1 MGKLTYFCSLFGIY
15 VLLGLDSDIM
25 RIMNRNLKKHND
37 LELISLMFESKQEEE
52 IAFSELYDR
61 YETMLRAYVIT
72 VIRDHIITED
82 LVQETFIT
90 FYNTIKKGNEFPN
103 VPGFLIKVARNLC
116 LNTKRKDNRNTPLGD
131 YDIASDNTSGYENKE
146 LLELIIMST
155 EFLKDK
161 YRRAFM
167 FKEFDGLKYR
177 EIAEIE
183 SIALATAKI
192 RVMRARKMI
201 ISTLKPYIKDISK

>member
-1 MGKLTYFCSLFGIY
+1 
-15 VLLGLDSDIM
+15 VLIGLDSDIM
-25 RIMNRNLKKHND
+25 RIMNRNLKKHSD
-37 LELISLMFESKQEEE
+37 LDLISLMFESKQEEE

-61 YETMLRAYVIT
+61 YESMLRAYVLT
-72 VIRDHIITED
+72 VIRDNTITED
-82 LVQETFIT
+82 IVQETFIT

-116 LNTKRKDNRNTPLGD
+116 LNTKRKDNRVSPLGD
-131 YDIASDNTSGYENKE
+131 YDVASDNTSGFENKE

-167 FKEFDGLKYR
+167 LKEFEGMKYR

>member
-1 MGKLTYFCSLFGIY
+1 
-15 VLLGLDSDIM
+15 
-25 RIMNRNLKKHND
+25 MNRNLKKHSD
-37 LELISLMFESKQEEE
+37 LDLISEMFETKHKEEL
-52 IAFSELYDR
+52 AFSELYDR
-61 YETMLRAYVIT
+61 YESMLRAYVIT
-72 VIRDHIITED
+72 VIRDNTITED
-82 LVQETFIT
+82 IVQETFIS

-116 LNTKRKDNRNTPLGD
+116 LNTKRKESRNSPLGD
-131 YDIASDNTSGYENKE
+131 YDVASDNTSGYENKE

-167 FKEFDGLKYR
+167 LKEFESLKYR

-183 SIALATAKI
+183 SIALETAKI

>member
-1 MGKLTYFCSLFGIY
+1 
-15 VLLGLDSDIM
+15 
-25 RIMNRNLKKHND
+25 MNSNLKKHND
-37 LELISLMFESKQEEE
+37 LDLISLMSESKQEEE
-52 IAFSELYDR
+52 LAFSELYDR
-61 YETMLRAYVIT
+61 YESMLRAYIIT
-72 VIRDHIITED
+72 IVRDNVLTED

-116 LNTKRKDNRNTPLGD
+116 LNNKRKDNRSTPLGD
-131 YDIASDNTSGYENKE
+131 YDIVAESSGGYENKE

-167 FKEFDGLKYR
+167 LKEFEGMKYR

-183 SIALATAKI
+183 SIALPTAKI

-201 ISTLKPYIKDISK
+201 ISTLKPYIKDLSK

>member
-1 MGKLTYFCSLFGIY
+1 M
-15 VLLGLDSDIM
+15 LLGLDSDIM
-25 RIMNRNLKKHND
+25 RIMNRNLKKHSD
-37 LELISLMFESKQEEE
+37 LDLISLMFETKKEEE
-52 IAFSELYDR
+52 LAFSELYDR
-61 YETMLRAYVIT
+61 YESMLRAYVIT
-72 VIRDHIITED
+72 VVKDEMLTED
-82 LVQETFIT
+82 IVQEAFIS

-116 LNTKRKDNRNTPLGD
+116 LNKKRKENRSTPLGD
-131 YDIASDNTSGYENKE
+131 YDVASDSSSGFENKE

-167 FKEFDGLKYR
+167 LKEFEGMKYR

-183 SIALATAKI
+183 SIALPTAKI

-201 ISTLKPYIKDISK
+201 ISTLKPYIKDLSK

>member
-1 MGKLTYFCSLFGIY
+1 
-15 VLLGLDSDIM
+15 M
-25 RIMNRNLKKHND
+25 RIMNRNLKKHSD
-37 LELISLMFESKQEEE
+37 LDLISMMFENKQEEE
-52 IAFSELYDR
+52 LAFSELYDR
-61 YETMLRAYVIT
+61 YESMLRAYVIT
-72 VIRDHIITED
+72 VTRDETTTED
-82 LVQETFIT
+82 LVQETFIS

-116 LNTKRKDNRNTPLGD
+116 LNNKRIDKRTTPLED
-131 YDIASDNTSGYENKE
+131 FDIVAEESSGYENKE

-167 FKEFDGLKYR
+167 MKEFEGMKYR

-201 ISTLKPYIKDISK
+201 ISTLKPYIKDMSK

>member
-1 MGKLTYFCSLFGIY
+1 MK
-15 VLLGLDSDIM
+15 
-25 RIMNRNLKKHND
+25 RNLKKHSD
-37 LELISLMFESKQEEE
+37 LELISEMFETKQKEE

-61 YETMLRAYVIT
+61 YESMLRAYVTT
-72 VIRDHIITED
+72 VVRDDAKTED
-82 LVQETFIT
+82 IVQETFIS

-116 LNTKRKDNRNTPLGD
+116 LNSKRQESRNTPLGD
-131 YDIASDNTSGYENKE
+131 YDIASDNTVGYENKE

-167 FKEFDGLKYR
+167 LKEFEGLKYR

-183 SIALATAKI
+183 SIALPTAKI

>member
-1 MGKLTYFCSLFGIY
+1 MI
-15 VLLGLDSDIM
+15 
-25 RIMNRNLKKHND
+25 RNIKQHND
-37 LELISLMFESKQEEE
+37 LDLISLMSETKQKEEL
-52 IAFSELYDR
+52 AFSELYDR
-61 YETMLRAYVIT
+61 YESMLRAYIIT
-72 VIRDHIITED
+72 IVRDDVLTED
-82 LVQETFIT
+82 LVQETFIS
-90 FYNTIKKGNEFPN
+90 FYKTIKKGNEFPN

-116 LNTKRKDNRNTPLGD
+116 LNNKRKENRNTPLGD
-131 YDIASDNTSGYENKE
+131 YDIAADSSSGYENKE

-167 FKEFDGLKYR
+167 LKEFEGMKYR

-183 SIALATAKI
+183 SIAIATAKI